1 MDQSRRSFLVKSG
14 IGIAAL
20 VNIPAIV
27 SAVIPGS
34 SERKNNHYPMFKR
47 GSTILFQGDSITEY
61 GREKEK
67 ELPNNAFSIGPGYV
81 YLLTAQL
88 MKTLPNRELIIYNR
102 GISGNKVF
110 QLANRW
116 QKDCLDL
123 KPDILSILIGVNDYW
138 YLRNGMYDGTVAD
151 YERDYRALLNR
162 TKEHLPDV
170 TLIIGQ
176 PFVLP
181 NTEAV
186 DETWIEPMKGYQQA
200 AKRVADDINTLWVPY
215 QQVFNEA
222 LKYAPAT
229 YWTTDGVHPSVAGT
243 QLMAEAWLKVVS

>member
-14 IGIAAL
+14 IGVATLAS
-20 VNIPAIV
+20 IPAIV
-27 SAVIPGS
+27 SAAISGS

-81 YLLTAQL
+81 YLIVAQL
-88 MKTLPNRELIIYNR
+88 MRTLPEKNLTFYNR

-138 YLRNGMYDGTVAD
+138 YLRNGMYDGTVSD
-151 YERDYRALLNR
+151 YENDYRALLSR
-162 TKEHLPDV
+162 TKKHLPDV

-181 NTEAV
+181 DTEAV
-186 DETWIEPMKGYQQA
+186 DETWIEPIKGYQQA
-200 AKRVADDINTLWVPY
+200 AKRVADDFNTLWVPY

-229 YWTTDGVHPSVAGT
+229 YWTIDGVHPSVAGT

>member
-1 MDQSRRSFLVKSG
+1 
-14 IGIAAL
+14 
-20 VNIPAIV
+20 
-27 SAVIPGS
+27 
-34 SERKNNHYPMFKR
+34 MFKR

-88 MKTLPNRELIIYNR
+88 MKTLPDRELIIYNR

-243 QLMAEAWLKVVS
+243 QLMAEAWLKVLS